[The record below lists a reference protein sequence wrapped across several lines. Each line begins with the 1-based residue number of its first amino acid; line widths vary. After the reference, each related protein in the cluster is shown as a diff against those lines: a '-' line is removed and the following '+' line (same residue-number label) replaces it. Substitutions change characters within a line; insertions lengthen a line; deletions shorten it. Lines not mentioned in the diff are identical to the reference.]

1 MTKLAPSLL
10 AASPLN
16 LEEGIKNINEFA
28 DILHLDIMDG
38 HFVPNLALGI
48 LTCESACKASL
59 VPVYAHLMVSNP
71 DEYIEKFRNMGAKV
85 FVWHVELDLKHME
98 IINLV
103 KSSGMKP
110 GLAIKPDTD
119 CNILKPFIDQIGIV
133 TVMGVYP
140 GFSGQKFIPSTTN
153 RVAKVRELSE
163 IIEIEVD
170 GGVGLENAPALVE
183 NGADILVSGS
193 SFFNSKDKKAFSDQ
207 IRSLRRKP

>member
-10 AASPLN
+10 AANPLN
-16 LEEGIKNINEFA
+16 LEEGIRNINEFA
-28 DILHLDIMDG
+28 DILHLDVMDG

-48 LTCESACKASL
+48 LTCESACKTSL
-59 VPVYAHLMVSNP
+59 VPAYAHLMVSNP
-71 DEYIEKFRNMGAKV
+71 GEYIEKFGNMGAKA
-85 FVWHVELDLKHME
+85 FVWHVEPDLDHMK
-98 IINLV
+98 IISLV

-119 CNILKPFIDQIGIV
+119 CDVLKPFIDHINIV
-133 TVMGVYP
+133 TIMGVYP
-140 GFSGQKFIPSTTN
+140 GFSGQKFIPSTID
-153 RVAKVRELSE
+153 RVAIIREFSGR
-163 IIEIEVD
+163 IEIEVD

-193 SFFNSKDKKAFSDQ
+193 SFFNSKDKKAFSDK